1 MQFCLTQVFY
11 KTILSR
17 IALKWILCFQLQIAV
32 RDHTEDTDDGWNI
45 IRRGMYVDMTT
56 ICMYSWQAV

>member
-17 IALKWILCFQLQIAV
+17 IALKGVLCLQLHIAV
-32 RDHTEDTDDGWNI
+32 RHHTEDIDNGWTVV
-45 IRRGMYVDMTT
+45 RRGMYVDVTT
-56 ICMYSWQAV
+56 MCMYSWQAV